1 MQLEAELLS
10 APTRIAALALVAPVV
25 ALAAASAPW
34 RAWLGRADRQHVY
47 LGSLV
52 LLLVVGSLRAG
63 ITPGLTLQFL
73 LVTALTLMHGWGLA
87 VLGSGIVL
95 GVDAL
100 QHSGLA
106 AWPANLLCFG
116 IVPAT
121 ATTLIHRLLEARL
134 PHNYFVYFFGT
145 AFAGSMAAF
154 LLAALARLALLWAA
168 GSLPRAQVGDEYLVL
183 LPMLGLAE
191 ASLNGL
197 VMAVAVVY
205 APDWVRSFDD
215 RLYLGR

>member
-1 MQLEAELLS
+1 M
-10 APTRIAALALVAPVV
+10 
-25 ALAAASAPW
+25 
-34 RAWLGRADRQHVY
+34 DR
-47 LGSLV
+47 
-52 LLLVVGSLRAG
+52 
-63 ITPGLTLQFL
+63 TPGQIFL
-73 LVTALTLMHGWGLA
+73 
-87 VLGSGIVL
+87 
-95 GVDAL
+95 
-100 QHSGLA
+100 LA